1 MSNILRFAK
10 VREKSGLSRATV
22 YRRIR
27 AGTFPAPINLSEDG
41 GPQLG
46 WLEEEVDDWVA
57 ARPRHVP
64 KGHGRPKSEATVSTS
79 PAPKTA

>member
-46 WLEEEVDDWVA
+46 WHEDEIDEWVS

-64 KGHGRPKSEATVSTS
+64 QGHGRPKSEGNGDTS
-79 PAPKTA
+79 PAPETA

>member
-1 MSNILRFAK
+1 MSDILRFAQVHK
-10 VREKSGLSRATV
+10 KTGLSRATV

-27 AGTFPAPINLSEDG
+27 AGTFPAAVNLSEDG

-46 WLEEEVDDWVA
+46 WYEEEVDDWVA

-64 KGHGRPKSEATVSTS
+64 QGHGRPKVWS
-79 PAPKTA
+79 